1 MKRFSKGSKRLLSV
15 LLSGAMLAGTCSSV
29 AVGAA
34 DEKEANFAR
43 ALQYSIY
50 FYDGNMC
57 GTEVQD
63 NNRYTWRGNCHT
75 YDAQVAM
82 NSTATNL
89 SADFL
94 TKYKDILDPDGDG
107 YIDVAGGFHDAGDHV
122 KFGMPEN
129 YSAATLGWG
138 YYEFRDAYQKTG
150 QDDHIETILR
160 YFNDYLM
167 KCTFLDSNGDVI
179 AHCYQ
184 VGDGDIDHAYWNA
197 PELDEMDRP
206 AFFLTGDKPQTDYVA
221 SAAASLAINYLNFK
235 DTDPEYAQKSLDY
248 ATALWE
254 DDYCWASAWMYKITG
269 DHHYLEQI
277 FPYYDYYAAPCYVYC
292 WNDVWGG
299 VQCILGEI
307 TSEQYPNFIDE
318 YKKAAGKSPY
328 EEMNCWS
335 SVAEALNKYMTGGVG
350 TITPAGYF
358 WLNTWG
364 SARYNAAAQMMAL
377 VYDKYNNNGKPGE
390 YSEWAKGQMEYL
402 LGDNPMN
409 RAYEVGYD
417 ETAAKFPHHRASSG
431 LTKCEDTDEQKH
443 VLYGALVGGPDA
455 QDKHNDI
462 TADWIYNEVTIDYNA
477 AFVGACAGLYDYYGT
492 DAMEITPDFPPE
504 DKNSG
509 SDNGGNDFWVDAYA
523 VDDVQT
529 SGAGVT
535 KLAIQMRT
543 NSITPKTDLSM
554 RYYFSIA
561 EMENKSNI
569 SKVTGNELY
578 DQASVEAAPAD
589 GVISGPYQY
598 DASYDPDIY
607 YVEVKWDGYKI
618 ANSNKKYQFTVG
630 LYYGDKWDPTN
641 DWSYQGITKC
651 KDTYQ
656 DGSETRTDYICVYS
670 NGELVGGIEP
680 NGNKPAVTTT
690 TTPAET
696 TITTTKTT
704 TVTTAKTT
712 ATTKATSAS
721 AETTTTE
728 QTSSAAPSTDTTE
741 NTATTTKTSESGSD
755 VTPSVMYGDVNL
767 DGRIDVT
774 DAVLLNKMAA
784 GAVTGN
790 DQQRRAG
797 DCNVDGEVD
806 TADSVMLLQF
816 LVHII
821 QYLGPQAK

>member
-1 MKRFSKGSKRLLSV
+1 
-15 LLSGAMLAGTCSSV
+15 
-29 AVGAA
+29 
-34 DEKEANFAR
+34 
-43 ALQYSIY
+43 
-50 FYDGNMC
+50 
-57 GTEVQD
+57 
-63 NNRYTWRGNCHT
+63 
-75 YDAQVAM
+75 
-82 NSTATNL
+82 
-89 SADFL
+89 
-94 TKYKDILDPDGDG
+94 
-107 YIDVAGGFHDAGDHV
+107 
-122 KFGMPEN
+122 
-129 YSAATLGWG
+129 
-138 YYEFRDAYQKTG
+138 
-150 QDDHIETILR
+150 
-160 YFNDYLM
+160 
-167 KCTFLDSNGDVI
+167 
-179 AHCYQ
+179 
-184 VGDGDIDHAYWNA
+184 
-197 PELDEMDRP
+197 
-206 AFFLTGDKPQTDYVA
+206 
-221 SAAASLAINYLNFK
+221 
-235 DTDPEYAQKSLDY
+235 
-248 ATALWE
+248 
-254 DDYCWASAWMYKITG
+254 
-269 DHHYLEQI
+269 
-277 FPYYDYYAAPCYVYC
+277 
-292 WNDVWGG
+292 
-299 VQCILGEI
+299 
-307 TSEQYPNFIDE
+307 
-318 YKKAAGKSPY
+318 
-328 EEMNCWS
+328 
-335 SVAEALNKYMTGGVG
+335 
-350 TITPAGYF
+350 
-358 WLNTWG
+358 
-364 SARYNAAAQMMAL
+364 
-377 VYDKYNNNGKPGE
+377 
-390 YSEWAKGQMEYL
+390 
-402 LGDNPMN
+402 
-409 RAYEVGYD
+409 
-417 ETAAKFPHHRASSG
+417 
-431 LTKCEDTDEQKH
+431 
-443 VLYGALVGGPDA
+443 
-455 QDKHNDI
+455 
-462 TADWIYNEVTIDYNA
+462 
-477 AFVGACAGLYDYYGT
+477 
-492 DAMEITPDFPPE
+492 MEITPDFPPE

-630 LYYGDKWDPTN
+630 LYYGEKWDPTN

-741 NTATTTKTSESGSD
+741 TTATTTKTSESGSD